1 MSSTPTIAHPETR
14 ILSILRPGEMLRF
27 VIVPDGSGKIDF
39 GIEGCSSSE
48 AGNVLFAERLSLVL
62 GELRSNGYAFG
73 GRAGKLPAPKK
84 RGHTR
89 VARHMSVWVE
99 IRPISLSPAPS
110 RIGSLG
116 FAATKHEDAPEQRH
130 CLPDFPPS
138 WGGCTLES
146 PAALVAAI
154 PEIELFEIEF
164 IRCDLP
170 EGGGKVLE
178 EALRHLNIARQ
189 TMLQIDQPTLSEVF
203 LASWLWHRTGCQLTA
218 RARLRRGCAVPVAPL
233 EMVGRDLFACEC
245 EVIQSPDRRDTGDAL
260 DLRKCYPRGWKFP
273 PLLPPPTFFDGLTAS
288 RLHNIDLP
296 DLPKKG
302 LRIGVV
308 EGVDVRLPAET
319 RDRHTYIVGATGTGK
334 STLLTRMIKEDMERG
349 EGVILL
355 DPHGDLHA
363 EIAAAVPKARKGD
376 VLNIDPTREDCRPG
390 LNILDVQDGHLRKR
404 HTELLVGEL
413 IQCFREMWDV
423 PEAFGPM
430 FEVYFRNAIQLMTLR
445 TGDPLTVEHFDRVFT
460 DKEFR
465 AGLVAEC
472 ADASTAAFWKD
483 VAEKTGGEAS
493 LANITPYITC
503 KMSPLTQGA
512 FLTCLLKQPSDEVR
526 LTDRINR
533 TPIILVNLNKG
544 VLGVQ
549 ESRMLGVI
557 LMAQIMSAGLK
568 RSLMSRKDRHPV
580 NVYVDEF
587 QNFVSDNVASM
598 LSEARK
604 FGLRLTLANQT
615 LAQLK
620 AKAGRQDLLET
631 VLGNVGN
638 MILFRLGVPDAERL
652 KSFIEP
658 FSHQEMQELPNFHA
672 LVRLLTQEG
681 PVRPL
686 IMRTLL
692 T

>member
-1 MSSTPTIAHPETR
+1 MSSTPTIAHPDTR

-27 VIVPDGSGKIDF
+27 VLVPDGSGKIDF

-48 AGNVLFAERLSLVL
+48 VGNELFAERLSLVL

-73 GRAGKLPAPKK
+73 RRARKLRAPKK
-84 RGHTR
+84 RLHTR
-89 VARHMSVWVE
+89 AACYSPVWVE
-99 IRPISLSPAPS
+99 IRPVALSPVPS
-110 RIGSLG
+110 RLGSLG
-116 FAATKHEDAPEQRH
+116 FSATEYENAAAQGL
-130 CLPDFPPS
+130 CLPDLPPS

-146 PAALVAAI
+146 PASLVAAI

-164 IRCDLP
+164 IRADIP
-170 EGGGKVLE
+170 VGGAKVLE
-178 EALRHLNIARQ
+178 EALRHLNITRQ
-189 TMLQIDQPTLSEVF
+189 SMSQIDQPTLSEVF
-203 LASWLWHRTGCQLTA
+203 LASWLWHRTGYRITV
-218 RARLRRGCAVPVAPL
+218 RARLHDGCAVPVAPL
-233 EMVGRDLFACEC
+233 EMVGHDLFACEC
-245 EVIQSPDRRDTGDAL
+245 EVIQSRDSGDSTASL
-260 DLRKCYPRGWKFP
+260 DLRNTYPRGWQFP
-273 PLLPPPTFFDGLTAS
+273 PLLPPPAFFDGLTAS
-288 RLHNIDLP
+288 RLHNINLP

-302 LRIGVV
+302 LRIGIV

-334 STLLTRMIKEDMERG
+334 STLLTHMIKEDMERG

-363 EIAAAVPKARKGD
+363 EIAAAVPKSRKSD

-390 LNILDVQDGHLRKR
+390 LNILDVQAGHLRKR

-445 TGDPLTVEHFDRVFT
+445 SGAPLTVECFDRVFT

-465 AGLVAEC
+465 SRLIAEC
-472 ADASTAAFWKD
+472 ADSSTAAFWKD

-512 FLTCLLKQPSDEVR
+512 FLTCLLKQPKDEVR
-526 LTDRINR
+526 LSDRINR
-533 TPIILVNLNKG
+533 APIILVNLNKG
-544 VLGVQ
+544 ILGVQ
-549 ESRMLGVI
+549 ESRLLGVI

-568 RSLMSRKDRHPV
+568 RSLMSRKDRRPV

-672 LVRLLTQEG
+672 LVRLLTEAG
-681 PVRPL
+681 PIRPL
-686 IMRTLL
+686 IMRTLPA
-692 T
+692 